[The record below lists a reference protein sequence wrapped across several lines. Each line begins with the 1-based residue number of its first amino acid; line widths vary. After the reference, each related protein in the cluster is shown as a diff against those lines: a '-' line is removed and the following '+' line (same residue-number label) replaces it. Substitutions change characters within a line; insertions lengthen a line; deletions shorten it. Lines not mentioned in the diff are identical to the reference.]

1 MNLLSNAS
9 RGQIVRYYPQA
20 NLAIAKSVTCG
31 VARPDTPEFGY
42 IALQNVIENA
52 IFRAGVNSE

>member
-1 MNLLSNAS
+1 MLPSSSEGCQKNQCL
-9 RGQIVRYYPQA
+9 VKP
-20 NLAIAKSVTCG
+20 
-31 VARPDTPEFGY
+31 ARPDTPDVGY